1 MIPLPVRSPAL
12 AALAGALMLLAC
24 SDGSEPPGPLPPTPP
39 AVSPE
44 APPAPGPPPGPGK
57 GDASRGET
65 QYAALCVSCHGRGG
79 GGDGPVAASLDPK
92 PARHDDG
99 NYMNGLSDEHLF
111 TVIQKGGAAVGKSQS
126 MGAWGGILAEQQIRD
141 VIAYI
146 RSLAKPPYPSQG
158 S

>member
-24 SDGSEPPGPLPPTPP
+24 SDGSEPPGPLHPTTP
-39 AVSPE
+39 AVPPE
-44 APPAPGPPPGPGK
+44 APPAPEQPPGPGK

-79 GGDGPVAASLDPK
+79 GGDGPIAASLDPK

-99 NYMNGLSDEHLF
+99 HYMNGLSDEHLF
-111 TVIQKGGAAVGKSQS
+111 AVIQRGGAAVGKSQL
-126 MGAWGGILAEQQIRD
+126 MGAWGGILDDQQIRD

-146 RSLAKPPYPSQG
+146 RSLAKPPFPSQG